1 MSYSVAQ
8 PLSGRRELNL
18 KTWQLFLLVLIANVV
33 LMLFYNEFI
42 LTRDVYH
49 NILSEQMESTRID
62 EYFDTFQKVSQWGY
76 VAQPILLL
84 IQISFIALLIQLPLV
99 LVFIDIPFAYLFRLV
114 AWASLLVTAGGFV
127 RFLWLFNLEAF
138 EIYKNILN
146 MTPFSINHLLDASV
160 YPETAYMILGK
171 FNVFELFWCFVLYNG
186 LVATGKVK
194 KEYAALLIFS
204 IWTALLLFQWGLA
217 AYFQGA
223 NA

>member
-1 MSYSVAQ
+1 MSYSLAH
-8 PLSGRRELNL
+8 PLSERRGLNL
-18 KTWQLFLLVLIANVV
+18 KTWQLFLLVLIANIA
-33 LMLFYNEFI
+33 LMLLYNEFI
-42 LTRDVYH
+42 LTLDVYH

-62 EYFDTFQKVSQWGY
+62 EYFDTFRKVSQWGY

-84 IQISFIALLIQLPLV
+84 IQITFIALLIQMPLV

-114 AWASLLVTAGGFV
+114 AWASLLMTAGGFV

-146 MTPFSINHLLDASV
+146 MMPFSINHLLDASV

-171 FNVFELFWCFVLYNG
+171 FSVFELFWCFVLYNG
-186 LVATGKVK
+186 LISTGKIK

-204 IWTALLLFQWGLA
+204 MWAALLLFQWGLV

>member
-1 MSYSVAQ
+1 MSYSMAQ
-8 PLSGRRELNL
+8 PLLGKRDLNL
-18 KTWQLFLLVLIANVV
+18 KTWQLFLLVLIANIA
-33 LMLFYNEFI
+33 LMLLYNEFI
-42 LTRDVYH
+42 LTLDVYH

-62 EYFDTFQKVSQWGY
+62 EYFETFRKVSQWGY

-84 IQISFIALLIQLPLV
+84 IQITFIALLIQLPLV
-99 LVFIDIPFAYLFRLV
+99 LVFIDIPFAYLFRLCT
-114 AWASLLVTAGGFV
+114 WASLLVTAGGLV

-138 EIYKNILN
+138 EIHKNILN

-204 IWTALLLFQWGLA
+204 IWAALLLFQWGLA